1 MKCVQMIVGGKVQG
15 VGFRLSA
22 AEIARN
28 LELVGFVRNEADGTV
43 RVDAEGDPDQVEQ
56 FIQQIRKGPNAF
68 VKVKQ
73 VDLKYLEKQQG
84 FKRFEV
90 R

>member
-1 MKCVQMIVGGKVQG
+1 MKCVQMVVGGKVQG

-22 AEIARN
+22 AEIARK

-43 RVDAEGDPDQVEQ
+43 RVDAEGDSDRVEQ
-56 FIQQIRKGPNAF
+56 FIQQIRKGPNSF

-73 VDLKYLEKQQG
+73 LDLKYLEKQQG

>member
-1 MKCVQMIVGGKVQG
+1 MKCVQIVVGGKVQG

-28 LELVGFVRNEADGTV
+28 LDLVGFVRNEADGTV
-43 RVDAEGDPDQVEQ
+43 QVNVEGNPEHVEK
-56 FIQQIRKGPNAF
+56 FISEIRKGPNRF
-68 VKVKQ
+68 VKVRN
-73 VDLKYLEKQQG
+73 VDVLYLDKQQG
-84 FKRFEV
+84 FERFEV

>member
-1 MKCVQMIVGGKVQG
+1 MKCVQMVVGGKVQG

-43 RVDAEGDPDQVEQ
+43 RVDAEGDSDRVEQ
-56 FIQQIRKGPNAF
+56 FIQQIRKGPNSF

-73 VDLKYLEKQQG
+73 LDLKYLEKQQG

>member
-1 MKCVQMIVGGKVQG
+1 MKCVQMVVGGKVQG

-28 LELVGFVRNEADGTV
+28 LDLVGFVRNEADGTV

-56 FIQQIRKGPNAF
+56 FIQQIRKGPNSF

>member
-1 MKCVQMIVGGKVQG
+1 MKCVQMFVGGKVQG

-28 LELVGFVRNEADGTV
+28 LELSGFVRNEADGTV
-43 RVDAEGDPDQVEQ
+43 QVNAEGDADQVEE
-56 FIQQIRKGPNAF
+56 FIKEIKKGPNAF

-73 VDLKYLEKQQG
+73 VDVKYLEKQQG